1 MFKSLIAIFLS
12 VVFCVCTVGCA
23 ASAPVPNPNS
33 TAEVEMVQQETT
45 ADTLNSRDSSETA
58 KKTNKKNTAI
68 ALTLS
73 IIMAAGFLVGTMFL
87 MVNTLSFRD

>member
-33 TAEVEMVQQETT
+33 TAEVEIVQQETAT
-45 ADTLNSRDSSETA
+45 DSLNSKDSTQ
-58 KKTNKKNTAI
+58 TNHTDEMPLPFVILISYLTFATIGSI
-68 ALTLS
+68 A
-73 IIMAAGFLVGTMFL
+73 IIMAFCL
-87 MVNTLSFRD
+87 NT